1 MSGRYGLVALQ
12 ALGAVSILPY
22 PAILVANVMA
32 IAGEGPRG
40 MQRVIRAIPFVLLSL
55 YPLLWIALDKLSW
68 RAMGQGNTGWAFLMS
83 AIPVVASMV
92 ALGVFFASDAPTRK
106 YQDDQTTAIRARV
119 EKANPLV
126 WTLLCAGG
134 SQRIARP
141 PKFSVGDALKAIQQ
155 SSTLN
160 DPVPE
165 YGTPLNTALHNLTY
179 NYDGTPYD
187 GRQKGLEQL
196 VRALVARGAQL
207 STKETQDLR
216 SIWLLKRAAFDGPI
230 ATRSENPLVWRIL
243 KTADP
248 RDSDARNGILPTLQ
262 PADAPLLNKATQL
275 HGTPLYAA
283 LLVGSRL
290 AGTLIEAGARL
301 APAES
306 TDPAAMLS
314 LGKLFQDQPHLR
326 EVYEH

>member
-1 MSGRYGLVALQ
+1 
-12 ALGAVSILPY
+12 
-22 PAILVANVMA
+22 
-32 IAGEGPRG
+32 
-40 MQRVIRAIPFVLLSL
+40 
-55 YPLLWIALDKLSW
+55 
-68 RAMGQGNTGWAFLMS
+68 MGQGNTGWAFVMS
-83 AIPVVASMV
+83 AIPVVASLV
-92 ALGVFFASDAPTRK
+92 AVGVFFVSDAPTRK
-106 YQDDQTTAIRARV
+106 YQDDQTAAIRARV

-134 SQRIARP
+134 SQRMARP
-141 PKFSVGDALKAIQQ
+141 PKISIDDALKAIQQ

-165 YGTPLNTALHNLTY
+165 YGTPLCTALHNLTY

-207 STKETQDLR
+207 STKERQDLR
-216 SIWLLKRAAFDGPI
+216 TVWLLKRAAFEGPI
-230 ATRSENPLVWRIL
+230 ATRNENPLVWRIL

-248 RDSDARNGILPTLQ
+248 RDADARNGIFPKLNPDDT
-262 PADAPLLNKATQL
+262 PLLNKATRL

-301 APAES
+301 SPAEH
-306 TDPAAMLS
+306 TDLAAKMS
-314 LGKLFQDQPHLR
+314 LGKLFQDSRTCEKCTNTDPAGGGLVNLNL
-326 EVYEH
+326 E